1 MNLLTV
7 TIEKPADMNFILGHS
22 HFIKT
27 VEDLYE
33 AIVQTAPG
41 MMFGVAFCEASGP
54 ALVRYVG
61 NDQKLIELAQKNAL
75 AIGAGHSFI
84 IFMEKAFPI
93 NILNTIKIVPDVC
106 RIYCA
111 TANPTEV
118 VIAETEQGRAI
129 LGVVDGV
136 RPTGVET
143 EADVVTRKDFLR
155 KIGYKF

>member
-118 VIAETEQGRAI
+118 QRHWPRCGR
-129 LGVVDGV
+129 
-136 RPTGVET
+136 
-143 EADVVTRKDFLR
+143 
-155 KIGYKF
+155 